1 MYSIRKK
8 LTLTIVIGMI
18 LVLSVTT
25 VFLYYLIVREV
36 QTVFDSALLDKAHA
50 MITLTEL
57 DHQDGLEFDF
67 TEGMMPEFE
76 TGADAQYYQLWERG
90 TDPLVKSP
98 SLGKDDLPL
107 IVTPPGEHRFAD
119 LTLADGKTGRLIS
132 INFLPRLDMDEDDE
146 EAKGVS
152 NAESQ
157 SQAKL
162 PIPQPITLVFARE
175 RESLDQM
182 LLTIG
187 ITISTIML
195 LVLAISGLM
204 VRGFVGK
211 GLAPLSSLAQQL
223 GEIDESSLGSRISHE
238 GEQSIELAP
247 IENQINHLIERL
259 QSAFEREK
267 RFSSNV
273 AHELRTPLTELRTL
287 AEVGQL
293 APEER
298 DQVIGFFN
306 DVSDISRQ
314 MENIVITLLELAR
327 SDAGLLEANPEDFLL
342 DAYCS
347 LVWQQVIDG
356 QGRER
361 VLVNNIPS
369 DLVVNTDR
377 EKLGMILGNLFTN
390 AVSYSP
396 VNADIRID
404 VEIRH
409 DKVAIKVRN
418 SAIDL
423 RPEDILHMRDRFWR
437 KQKANVTAGHSGLG
451 LSLVEALANIM
462 NLNVNLQL
470 DDNKDFLVTISGLS
484 AA

>member
-8 LTLTIVIGMI
+8 LTLTIVIGMV

-25 VFLYYLIVREV
+25 IFLYYLIARQV
-36 QTVFDSALLDKAHA
+36 QSVFDSALLDRAHA
-50 MITLTEL
+50 MITLSEL
-57 DHQDGLEFDF
+57 DHEDGLEFEF
-67 TEGMMPEFE
+67 TEGLMPEFE
-76 TGADAQYYQLWERG
+76 SDIDAQYYQLWEHG

-98 SLGKDDLPL
+98 SLGGEDLPRIDTL
-107 IVTPPGEHRFAD
+107 LGEHRFSD
-119 LTLADGKTGRLIS
+119 LTLVDGRSGRLIS
-132 INFLPRLDMDEDDE
+132 INFLPRLDMGDE
-146 EAKGVS
+146 EDEEPDS
-152 NAESQ
+152 TESELEIQ
-157 SQAKL
+157 SKFL
-162 PIPQPITLVFARE
+162 NPQPITLVFARE
-175 RESLDQM
+175 RESLDRM

-195 LVLAISGLM
+195 LVLGISGLI
-204 VRGFVGK
+204 VRALVGK
-211 GLAPLSSLAQQL
+211 GLTPLSSLAQQV
-223 GEIDESSLGSRISHE
+223 GKIDESSLGSRITHE
-238 GEQSIELAP
+238 GEQSVEIAP
-247 IENQINHLIERL
+247 IESQVNHLIERL

-273 AHELRTPLTELRTL
+273 AHELRTPLTELKTL

-293 APEER
+293 APDER
-298 DQVIGFFN
+298 DQVIEFFK
-306 DVSDISRQ
+306 DVNDISRQ

-327 SDAGLLEANPEDFLL
+327 SDAGLLQADPEDFLL
-342 DAYCS
+342 DDYCS
-347 LVWQQVIDG
+347 LIWQQAIDG
-356 QGRER
+356 QGNER
-361 VLVNNIPS
+361 VLINNIPD

-396 VNADIRID
+396 TNAEVRID
-404 VEIRH
+404 VEIRY
-409 DKVAIKVRN
+409 DKVAIMVKN
-418 SAIDL
+418 TATNL
-423 RPEDILHMRDRFWR
+423 RPEDILHMKDRFWR

>member
-25 VFLYYLIVREV
+25 IFLYYLIARQV
-36 QTVFDSALLDKAHA
+36 QTVFDSALLGKAKA

-57 DHQDGLEFDF
+57 DYEDGLEFDF

-76 TGADAQYYQLWERG
+76 MSVDAQYYQLWERG
-90 TDPLVKSP
+90 TEPLVKSP
-98 SLGKDDLPL
+98 SLGNDDLPR
-107 IVTPPGEHRFAD
+107 IDTPSGEHLFAD
-119 LTLADGKTGRLIS
+119 LTLVDGRSGRLIS

-223 GEIDESSLGSRISHE
+223 GGIDESSLASRISHE
-238 GEQSIELAP
+238 GDQSIEIAP
-247 IENQINHLIERL
+247 IESQINHLIERL

-273 AHELRTPLTELRTL
+273 AHELRSPLTELRTL

-298 DQVIGFFN
+298 DQVIEFFN
-306 DVSDISRQ
+306 DVNDISRQ
-314 MENIVITLLELAR
+314 MENIVITLLELSR
-327 SDAGLLEANPEDFLL
+327 SDAGLLQADPEDILL
-342 DAYCS
+342 DDYCG
-347 LVWQQVIDG
+347 LVWQQAIDG
-356 QGRER
+356 QGKER
-361 VLVNNIPS
+361 VLVNNIPD
-369 DLVVNTDR
+369 DLMVNTDR
-377 EKLGMILGNLFTN
+377 EKLGMILSNLFVN

-396 VNADIRID
+396 VNAEIRID
-404 VEIRH
+404 VEILN

-418 SAIDL
+418 TATNL
-423 RPEDILHMRDRFWR
+423 RPEDILHMKDRFWR

-451 LSLVEALANIM
+451 LSLVEALAGIM
-462 NLNVNLQL
+462 KLDVDLQL
-470 DDNKDFLVTISGLS
+470 DENQNFLVTISGLS
-484 AA
+484 AV